1 MDPMK
6 ILSRIVATFFGSGF
20 CPIAPGTAASFL
32 TALIY
37 MFFLSG
43 LPGPAQA
50 LVIAAV
56 FVAGVPAASRYST
69 ELGQKDPGRIVIDE
83 ACGQLIALFMLPP
96 DPVSV
101 ASAFFIFRIFDIIKP
116 YPIKK
121 LEGFPR
127 GWGIMADDVGAGL
140 ASALVLRLV
149 FVIL

>member
-1 MDPMK
+1 MK
-6 ILSRIVATFFGSGF
+6 ALSRIVATFFGSGF

-37 MFFLSG
+37 MFLLHG
-43 LPGPAQA
+43 LTGPVQA

-56 FVAGVPAASRYST
+56 FFAGVPAASRYSS
-69 ELGQKDPGRIVIDE
+69 ELGRKDPGRVVIDE
-83 ACGQLIALFMLPP
+83 VCGQLIALFMLPP

-101 ASAFFIFRIFDIIKP
+101 AAAFFLFRIFDIIKP
-116 YPIKK
+116 YPIRK

-149 FVIL
+149 LVIL